1 MVSYNSI
8 NSTLRLSVAHCYL
21 HLSVE
26 HCYQYLCLAHCYL
39 CYSLQCYMNL
49 SVAVL
54 PVPFRFP
61 QLPVSIRCTVLPV
74 SICCKA
80 DPASIRCKVVPASI
94 RCKVVPASIRLRL
107 FFLISSAESVLV
119 QESVSSCAKLGSL
132 MFVREGMGGFLRYK
146 GAMFVTG
153 MV

>member
-1 MVSYNSI
+1 MASYNSI

-61 QLPVSIRCTVLPV
+61 QLPVSIRCKV
-74 SICCKA
+74 
-80 DPASIRCKVVPASI
+80 DPASIRCKEVPASI
-94 RCKVVPASIRLRL
+94 RCKVVPSSIRLRL